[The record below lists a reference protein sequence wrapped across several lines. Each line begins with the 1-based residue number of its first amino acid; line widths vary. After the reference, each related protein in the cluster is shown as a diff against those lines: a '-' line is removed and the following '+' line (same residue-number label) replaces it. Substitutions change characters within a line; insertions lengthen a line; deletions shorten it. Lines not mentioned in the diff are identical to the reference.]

1 MEGFCNKMKMEF
13 LADSSNEGFARVAVG
28 AFVAGLDPTVDELAD
43 IKTAVSEAVTNCIIH
58 GYEQKEG
65 NIWIQCSILGR
76 VVEISVT
83 DTGKGIKDIALAR
96 EPLFTTK
103 PELERSGMGFAFME
117 AFMDEVEV
125 VSEPWKGT
133 CVTMRKAI
141 GGNADLQGQAKN
153 GNKSARDDMVQKN
166 MGLVWSIVHR
176 FANRGHELE
185 DLFQV
190 GSIGLMKAIDKFDT
204 SFDVKFSTYAVPMI
218 TGEIKRFLRDDG
230 MIKVS
235 RSLKES
241 GAKMKQARE
250 KLQAEYGREPTLQE
264 ISEET
269 GLSREEI
276 VMALEANGEIES
288 IDRSYAPGDGKETSL
303 ADRLPQEKDSHEKL
317 LNHMLLEQLLAGL
330 GDTERR
336 LIELRYFGER
346 TQMQV
351 AAELGISQVQ
361 VSRLE
366 KKILLGMRSRI

>member
-28 AFVAGLDPTVDELAD
+28 AFVAGLDQTVDELAD

-141 GGNADLQGQAKN
+141 GGNADLQGQ
-153 GNKSARDDMVQKN
+153 
-166 MGLVWSIVHR
+166 
-176 FANRGHELE
+176 
-185 DLFQV
+185 
-190 GSIGLMKAIDKFDT
+190 
-204 SFDVKFSTYAVPMI
+204 
-218 TGEIKRFLRDDG
+218 
-230 MIKVS
+230 
-235 RSLKES
+235 
-241 GAKMKQARE
+241 
-250 KLQAEYGREPTLQE
+250 
-264 ISEET
+264 
-269 GLSREEI
+269 
-276 VMALEANGEIES
+276 
-288 IDRSYAPGDGKETSL
+288 
-303 ADRLPQEKDSHEKL
+303 
-317 LNHMLLEQLLAGL
+317 NHG
-330 GDTERR
+330 
-336 LIELRYFGER
+336 
-346 TQMQV
+346 
-351 AAELGISQVQ
+351 
-361 VSRLE
+361 
-366 KKILLGMRSRI
+366 